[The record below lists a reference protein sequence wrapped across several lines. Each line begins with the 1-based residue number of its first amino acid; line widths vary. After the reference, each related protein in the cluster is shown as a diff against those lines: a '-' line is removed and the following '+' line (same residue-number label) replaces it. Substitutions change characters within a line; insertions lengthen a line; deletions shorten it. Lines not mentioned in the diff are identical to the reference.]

1 MAVSGKR
8 GWLNGHHSQRWA
20 QKKRNVVNLCRAS
33 RILAVKVA
41 SEWSLFFGGKLR
53 NELIRKKKGHR

>member
-8 GWLNGHHSQRWA
+8 WWLNGHHSQRWA
-20 QKKRNVVNLCRAS
+20 QRKRNVVNLCRTS
-33 RILAVKVA
+33 RILAVKGV
-41 SEWSLFFGGKLR
+41 SEWSLFIDVKLR